1 MNYEHV
7 GECVTKSILLT
18 IKPDPE
24 KNERKKKK
32 KVSVMIIGIKSDS
45 SVLFSDRLSP
55 VTLPWIVGNIL
66 FLAAKRLFFHR
77 REDGGGEGGSGCAR
91 DA

>member
-1 MNYEHV
+1 MRHKEHPAHNKARPR
-7 GECVTKSILLT
+7 E
-18 IKPDPE
+18 
-24 KNERKKKK
+24 ERKKKK

-77 REDGGGEGGSGCAR
+77 REDGGKGVLAALEMHKHMHDICL
-91 DA
+91 

>member
-1 MNYEHV
+1 MRHKEHPAHNKARPR
-7 GECVTKSILLT
+7 E
-18 IKPDPE
+18 
-24 KNERKKKK
+24 ERKKKK

-66 FLAAKRLFFHR
+66 FLAAKRLFFHW
-77 REDGGGEGGSGCAR
+77 REDGGEGVLAALEMHKHMHDICL
-91 DA
+91 